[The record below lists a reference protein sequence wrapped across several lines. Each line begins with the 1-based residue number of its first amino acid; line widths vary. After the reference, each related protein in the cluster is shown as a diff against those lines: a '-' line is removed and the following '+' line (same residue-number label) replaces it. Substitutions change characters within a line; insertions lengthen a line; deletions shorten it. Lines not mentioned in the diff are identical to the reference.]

1 LRVKKAMV
9 ELAAMELLGSSFCQ
23 PGFTKPASDDRP
35 GLGAGPAIAARD
47 GNGLTGFLLPI
58 RRKQAKDLVVGP
70 LGVGVAEQEQLL
82 ESLRRG
88 RLLGQ
93 KIGSGGGSEGNHH
106 HQGKAQ
112 GKAGGARRLRRNHA
126 NPMGT

>member
-1 LRVKKAMV
+1 M
-9 ELAAMELLGSSFCQ
+9 GSSFCQ
-23 PGFTKPASDDRP
+23 PGLTKPASDDRP

-58 RRKQAKDLVVGP
+58 RRKQGKDLVVGP
-70 LGVGVAEQEQLL
+70 FGNGIADQEQLL
-82 ESLRRG
+82 GSLRRG

-93 KIGSGGGSEGNHH
+93 QIGSGGGSEGNHH

-112 GKAGGARRLRRNHA
+112 GKAGGAGRQRRSHA
-126 NPMGT
+126 KPMGN